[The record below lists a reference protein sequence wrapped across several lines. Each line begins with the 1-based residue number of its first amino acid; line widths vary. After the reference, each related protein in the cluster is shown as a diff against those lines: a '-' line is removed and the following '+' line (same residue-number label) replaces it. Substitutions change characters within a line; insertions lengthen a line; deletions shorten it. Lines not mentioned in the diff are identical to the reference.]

1 MGRRQERPNP
11 LGASLPDSP
20 SVGAS
25 LFSRIGSEVSPVGPP
40 GWEYE
45 KMDRPAAADPMS
57 EGIEGV
63 RGQGEG
69 LMGEY
74 PPRGCTCPGR
84 SRRSY
89 TTAFDWAAMNG
100 SLGAVVLADQHF
112 LQVDRTVS
120 LITEDCLNL
129 IVIALGVVLLASA
142 ARRAGLRIS
151 WRAGLDEHGEVVAL
165 AE

>member
-1 MGRRQERPNP
+1 
-11 LGASLPDSP
+11 
-20 SVGAS
+20 
-25 LFSRIGSEVSPVGPP
+25 
-40 GWEYE
+40 
-45 KMDRPAAADPMS
+45 
-57 EGIEGV
+57 
-63 RGQGEG
+63 
-69 LMGEY
+69 
-74 PPRGCTCPGR
+74 
-84 SRRSY
+84 
-89 TTAFDWAAMNG
+89 MNV

-142 ARRAGLRIS
+142 ARCAGLRIS